1 MRKKDKKVY
10 TAALLAAIILG
21 LGCSGSKPETEVAAN
36 AVAPAAESTPGAAPA
51 SAAKEPGAP
60 AAVAKPAPKG
70 VAPPPPV
77 ILEAGTAVKVRSTTT
92 LSTKTNAAGD
102 PFHGSLAEPL
112 TVNGKV
118 VADKGAK
125 VQGVVATADP
135 GGRVKGVARISVRL
149 TSIET
154 DKGMVSVQTS
164 TVGREAKSTK
174 RNDAIK
180 VGVGSGIGAA
190 IGAIAG
196 GGRGAAIGA
205 GAGAGAGTGVVL
217 ATRGEP
223 AVLPAETVMTF
234 RLTESVEVK

>member
-1 MRKKDKKVY
+1 MKKDKKIY
-10 TAALLAAIILG
+10 TAALLAAMTLG
-21 LGCSGSKPETEVAAN
+21 IGCSGSKPETEVAAN
-36 AVAPAAESTPGAAPA
+36 AVAPAAEPAQGTAPGGAAN
-51 SAAKEPGAP
+51 ERTAP
-60 AAVAKPAPKG
+60 VAVAKPAPKR

-77 ILEAGTAVKVRSTTT
+77 VLEAGTTLKVRSTTT
-92 LSTKTNAAGD
+92 LSTKSNAAGD
-102 PFHGSLAEPL
+102 AFHGSLEAPL

-135 GGRVKGVARISVRL
+135 GGRVKGVASISVRL

-154 DKGMVSVQTS
+154 EKGMVSVQTS

-234 RLTESVEVK
+234 RLTDSVEVK